1 MTELSSYPTFARS
14 HDQPLNRHLPIVVLA
29 LIAVVALLA
38 ILGVYASISAKA
50 PPANET
56 AQALRDMQ
64 TSQQRAED
72 QLKALQQTVSSDQAE
87 IRRLSEEVTAL
98 TGKLAALQQSVARAQ
113 RAPAPLPPTEP
124 AKQKSGAR

>member
-1 MTELSSYPTFARS
+1 MTELSSYPSFARS
-14 HDQPLNRHLPIVVLA
+14 HDQPLNRHLPIAVLA
-29 LIAVVALLA
+29 LIAVALLA
-38 ILGVYASISAKA
+38 MLGVYASISAKA

>member
-14 HDQPLNRHLPIVVLA
+14 HDQSLNRHLPIVVLA
-29 LIAVVALLA
+29 LIAVALLA

-87 IRRLSEEVTAL
+87 IRRLSEEVIAL
-98 TGKLAALQQSVARAQ
+98 TGKLAALPQSVARAQ
-113 RAPAPLPPTEP
+113 RTPASLPPTEP

>member
-14 HDQPLNRHLPIVVLA
+14 HDQSLNRHLPIVVLA
-29 LIAVVALLA
+29 LVAVALLA

-113 RAPAPLPPTEP
+113 RTPAPLPPTEP